1 MYIHPP
7 ITEAVIGINFI
18 ETLDEDTKT
27 SLTKKL
33 SAHYPV
39 HQPIENL
46 SVSVDLRT
54 TKDRE
59 QTANTQ
65 VSKETAHRLG
75 SADMTEL
82 ALVFPRSFVVSQM
95 APYPGWESFFER
107 FVRDWKLVRRI
118 LGFREI
124 ARIGVRFIN
133 RIDIPIDGPVV
144 EHEKYL
150 NIYPHVSDK
159 YGAISAYAVQAQIFM
174 DDMRCKLLLNSASVP
189 SPLLNTASFLIDIDI
204 SRDVEVPQK
213 DEDILS
219 LVSSVRPRKNDVFES
234 CVTDLSRGLFKNG
247 T

>member
-1 MYIHPP
+1 VYIHPP
-7 ITEAVIGINFI
+7 ITEAVVGINFV
-18 ETLDEDTKT
+18 ETLDEDTKS

-33 SAHYPV
+33 SAHYAV

-46 SVSVDLRT
+46 SVSVDLSA
-54 TKDRE
+54 TKGSQ

-65 VSKETAHRLG
+65 VSKETSHRFG
-75 SADMTEL
+75 SSDMTEL
-82 ALVFPRSFVVSQM
+82 ALVFPKSFVVSQM
-95 APYPGWESFFER
+95 APYPGWEPFFER
-107 FVRDWKLVRRI
+107 FTRDWKLVRRA

-133 RIDIPIDGPVV
+133 RIDIPIEGPIV

-159 YGAISAYAVQAQIFM
+159 YGALSAYAVQAQIFM
-174 DDMRCKLLLNSASVP
+174 DDMRCKLLLNSASIP

-204 SRDVEVPQK
+204 SRDIEVPQK
-213 DEDILS
+213 DEDILN
-219 LVSSVRPRKNDVFES
+219 LVSSIRPRKNDVFES
-234 CVTDLSRGLFKNG
+234 CVTDLSRGLFKHD